1 MGKSILYFVSSCPLL
16 CSNMVEESIPPSDGL
31 IPGGQ
36 YFTIYYNLG
45 VSTHA
50 LENSVTPPLLSL
62 SLVVVLD
69 SRN

>member
-1 MGKSILYFVSSCPLL
+1 
-16 CSNMVEESIPPSDGL
+16 MVEESIPPSDGL